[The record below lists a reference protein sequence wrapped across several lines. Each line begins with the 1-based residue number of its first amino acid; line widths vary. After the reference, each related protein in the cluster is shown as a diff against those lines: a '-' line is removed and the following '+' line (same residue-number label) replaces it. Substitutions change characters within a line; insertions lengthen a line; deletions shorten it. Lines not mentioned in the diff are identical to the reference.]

1 MTDHITKLIEAI
13 EDEFG
18 ITPDSQESVDK
29 IVLKIQKGES
39 LENLRVFRKSIS
51 DIAYTIE
58 ILEME
63 QIDPALEKLNDLV
76 LYIANYITESKKSG

>member
-29 IVLKIQKGES
+29 IVLKIQRGES
-39 LENLRVFRKSIS
+39 LETLKVFRKSIT

-58 ILEME
+58 ILEVE
-63 QIDPALEKLNDLV
+63 QIDEALKKLNDLV
-76 LYIANYITESKKSG
+76 VYISNYITE

>member
-18 ITPDSQESVDK
+18 ISPDSQEAVDM
-29 IVLKIQKGES
+29 IVLKIQKGQP
-39 LENLRVFRKSIS
+39 LEVFRKSIA

-58 ILEME
+58 LLEGE
-63 QIDPALEKLNDLV
+63 QIDTALEKLNDLV
-76 LYIANYITESKKSG
+76 LFIANHITESKKSG

>member
-18 ITPDSQESVDK
+18 ISPDSQEAVDK
-29 IVLKIQKGES
+29 IVLLIQRGES
-39 LENLRVFRKSIS
+39 LENLKVFRKSIT

-58 ILEME
+58 ILEVE
-63 QIDPALEKLNDLV
+63 QIDAALEKLNDLV
-76 LYIANYITESKKSG
+76 VYIANYITE

>member
-18 ITPDSQESVDK
+18 ISPDSQEAVDM
-29 IVLKIQKGES
+29 IVLKIQKGQS
-39 LENLRVFRKSIS
+39 LENLKVFRKSIS

-58 ILEME
+58 VLEVE
-63 QIDPALEKLNDLV
+63 QIDTALEKLNDLV
-76 LYIANYITESKKSG
+76 LFIANHITESKPIT

>member
-1 MTDHITKLIEAI
+1 MTDHIAKLIEAI

-29 IVLKIQKGES
+29 IVLKIQRGES
-39 LENLRVFRKSIS
+39 LETLRVFRKSIT

-58 ILEME
+58 ILEVE
-63 QIDPALEKLNDLV
+63 QIDEALEKLNNLV
-76 LYIANYITESKKSG
+76 VYISNYITE